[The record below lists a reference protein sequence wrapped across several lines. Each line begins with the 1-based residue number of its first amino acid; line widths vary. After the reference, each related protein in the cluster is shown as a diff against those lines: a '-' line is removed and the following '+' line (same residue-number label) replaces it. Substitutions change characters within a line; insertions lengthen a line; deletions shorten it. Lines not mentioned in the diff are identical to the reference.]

1 MIIIHYIGFQLV
13 KLLSLVDFFIE
24 PNCSALLDDFLK
36 IVEIDRLRT
45 IYISFHIYSFIYIYI
60 YIYSGKH
67 NPIANRIYYVP
78 NVNRLPNHIT
88 NPARIVYTVEIILGA
103 ICDD

>member
-60 YIYSGKH
+60 YIYTLVST
-67 NPIANRIYYVP
+67 IQ
-78 NVNRLPNHIT
+78 LPTESIT
-88 NPARIVYTVEIILGA
+88 YQMSIDSRIILQ
-103 ICDD
+103 IQHELFTPSK